1 MYYFLLGLNWIIGN
15 SKYVHDQEVIGINQ
29 SPFFFCY
36 YPLVCVFVIYI
47 FQLTNVFFFGE
58 IKLTNVI

>member
-29 SPFFFCY
+29 SPLFFLLLSPRMCLRDLYFSIDKC
-36 YPLVCVFVIYI
+36 
-47 FQLTNVFFFGE
+47 FFFGE